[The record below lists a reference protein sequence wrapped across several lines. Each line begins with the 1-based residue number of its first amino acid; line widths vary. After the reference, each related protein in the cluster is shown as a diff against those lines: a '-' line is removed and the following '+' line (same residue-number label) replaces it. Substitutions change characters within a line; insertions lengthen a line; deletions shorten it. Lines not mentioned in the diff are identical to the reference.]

1 MAIDETRMN
10 DLFDSAVTDF
20 GAAWHTGL
28 LVIGDRLGLY
38 EALADHGPMDAAGL
52 ASATETHE
60 RYVREWLH
68 TQAAGGYVSY
78 DSAAELFFLSEE
90 QIALTVDAD
99 SPYNLVGAFVNALS
113 GLQSWQRVEAA
124 FREGGGLGWG
134 DHHEGLFHGTE
145 RVFRPGYKT
154 FLADSWIPALHGVE
168 DTLRRGGSVADVGC
182 GFGAATIVMAECY
195 PRSTFVGYDFH
206 PESVEA
212 ATRRA
217 EAAGVADRVRFEV
230 ADAQSFGG
238 GDYDLVTTFDC
249 LHDMGDPVGAAAR
262 IRQSLADDGTWLI
275 VEPFA
280 GDRLEDNLNPLGR
293 ALYGVSTMVCTPCAM
308 DQEGGWAL
316 GSQAGE
322 ERLRQVAEKG
332 GFGRF
337 RLAAQTPF
345 NLVLEARP

>member
-10 DLFDSAVTDF
+10 DLFDRAVTDF

-38 EALADHGPMDAAGL
+38 QALADNGPTSSEGL
-52 ASATETHE
+52 AAATGTHE

-78 DSAAELFFLSEE
+78 EPQGGLFYLSQE
-90 QIALTVDAD
+90 QIALVVDDD

-145 RVFRPGYKT
+145 RVFRPGYKVH
-154 FLADSWIPALHGVE
+154 LADSWIPALDGVE
-168 DTLRRGGSVADVGC
+168 ETLRRGGAVADVGC
-182 GFGAATIVMAECY
+182 GFGAATIVMAESY

-206 PESVEA
+206 PASVEA

-230 ADAQSFGG
+230 ADAQTFDGC
-238 GDYDLVTTFDC
+238 DYDLVTTFDC

-262 IRQSLADDGTWLI
+262 IRRALADDGCWLI

-280 GDRLEDNLNPLGR
+280 GDRLEDNLHPLGR
-293 ALYGVSTMVCTPCAM
+293 AFYGVSTMVCTPCAM
-308 DQEGGWAL
+308 DQEGDRAL

-322 ERLRQVAEKG
+322 ESLRQVAEEG
-332 GFGRF
+332 GFTRF